1 MNAVKK
7 YAVKY
12 GTILVEAGKAFSND
26 NAMKY
31 SASLSYYTIFSMA
44 PLLLIV
50 IAMTSVFFGEEAV
63 NGQVYG
69 EIRSWVGKD
78 AAVQIQDMIKNGQ
91 LSNKSWIA
99 TTIGIIAL
107 AIGATG
113 VFVEIQDSI
122 NQIWNVRPKPKR
134 GWLKFLT
141 NRAISFSLILS
152 LGFLLLVSLLLNTLL
167 DVLFDRID
175 VLFPSL
181 AVAGLYVVNL
191 LIVFSII
198 TLLFAVV
205 FKVLPD
211 GEPHWKD
218 AFVGAGF
225 TAILFM
231 IGKFVI
237 GYYLGH
243 ANVATAYGSSGAL
256 VIILLWIN
264 YSSVILYFGAEFTK
278 VYANYHGRPIVPDS
292 YAVLIE
298 KREITVAE
306 PPNKPAKNPAMAV
319 QG

>member
-7 YAVKY
+7 YAVRY
-12 GTILVEAGKAFSND
+12 GSILVETGKAFSND

-50 IAMTSVFFGEEAV
+50 IAVTSLFFGKDAV
-63 NGQVYG
+63 NGQIYG
-69 EIRSWVGKD
+69 EISSWVGKD
-78 AAVQIQDMIKNGQ
+78 AAAQIQEMIKNGE
-91 LSNKSWIA
+91 LSNKSLIA
-99 TTIGIIAL
+99 TSIGVIAL
-107 AIGATG
+107 MIGATG

-122 NQIWNVRPKPKR
+122 NQIWNVRAKPKR

-152 LGFLLLVSLLLNTLL
+152 LGFLLLVSLLLNTVL
-167 DVLFDRID
+167 DVLFDRIEL
-175 VLFPSL
+175 LFPSL
-181 AVAGLYVVNL
+181 AVIGLYIVNL
-191 LIVFSII
+191 LIVVSII

-218 AFVGAGF
+218 AFIGAGF
-225 TAILFM
+225 TAVLFM

-237 GYYLGH
+237 GYYLSH

-278 VYANYHGRPIVPDS
+278 VYANNHGRPIVPDS

-306 PPNKPAKNPAMAV
+306 PPKQPAASPAMAT
-319 QG
+319 